1 MSSIDLVAGYLAE
14 RARPT
19 VFVPLAALIAETAWL
34 AAPGAPRS
42 AASFGLCAIQALLL
56 VMALRVWDD
65 LQDRARDAV
74 RHPERMT
81 VRAHRTGPLIVLAV
95 LLAVCGALLLTTA
108 TVPLARVAILGS
120 IGLGLIVWYHA
131 RPEEP
136 SRLSGIVLLAKYPAL
151 AIALAP
157 GLGELTPVRAACA
170 AGVLYLVACTYEY
183 LEDRH
188 RGIK

>member
-1 MSSIDLVAGYLAE
+1 
-14 RARPT
+14 
-19 VFVPLAALIAETAWL
+19 
-34 AAPGAPRS
+34 
-42 AASFGLCAIQALLL
+42 
-56 VMALRVWDD
+56 
-65 LQDRARDAV
+65 DRARDAV

-95 LLAVCGALLLTTA
+95 LLAVCGALLWRPA

-151 AIALAP
+151 ADSLAP
-157 GLGELTPVRAACA
+157 GVGRLQAGSAACA
-170 AGVLYLVACTYEY
+170 
-183 LEDRH
+183 
-188 RGIK
+188 RGGL